1 MSKIIAT
8 AWMPTIRQ
16 RMTYWLLGTVLL
28 IGFAISAHAQA
39 KIEISEVTVVGYGK
53 DYAGATF
60 DALENAVAQ
69 ASGTRLASETVVEMR
84 QEYKD
89 GVSKIDDNFKQNI
102 NKLTKGVIKS
112 FQVVEQGKDAT
123 SGQFMVKI
131 TAQVPR
137 YEQSGQLKRL
147 RLAVMPIAIV
157 RALGTNAEAVQ
168 FAERLSAGTEAY
180 LTQTRRFAMLD
191 RRNGNAVD
199 KELNFIKTAE
209 MPVEELVRTTAAVGT
224 DYMVLTIVKAF
235 SSDTEIVTRP
245 NGRQMERL
253 LMPVTVDVR
262 VIDVAT
268 RQIKFAQTYNHRGRV
283 ATGKTLQVHA
293 NDIAQEIGE
302 IILNAIYPV
311 AVIAADGKMMTL
323 NQGGVTV
330 KNGRKYKLVQ
340 LGAPMVDPYTKES
353 LGRQETDV
361 GVVEITAVTAQM
373 ASAKLVTGS
382 QEVLAAGDLL
392 IRPMTRAAEEAAAA
406 AAAAPAEESGDKK
419 KRIKDT
425 DW

>member
-1 MSKIIAT
+1 MQKTPVVA
-8 AWMPTIRQ
+8 AMPAIRQ
-16 RMTYWLLGTVLL
+16 RIMHLLLGMVLL
-28 IGFAISAHAQA
+28 IGFAIAAHAQA

-53 DYAGATF
+53 DYAAATF
-60 DALENAVAQ
+60 DALESAVAQ
-69 ASGTRLASETVVEMR
+69 ASGTRLSSETVVEMR
-84 QEYKD
+84 QEYKN
-89 GVSKIDDNFKQNI
+89 GASKIDDNFKQNI
-102 NKLTKGVIKS
+102 NKLTKGIIKS
-112 FQVVEQGKDAT
+112 FQVVEQGKDAA

-157 RALGTNAEAVQ
+157 RALAANADAVQ

-191 RRNGNAVD
+191 RRNGAAVD
-199 KELNFIKTAE
+199 KEQNFIKTAE

-235 SSDTEIVTRP
+235 SSDTEVVTRP

-302 IILNAIYPV
+302 IILNAIYPI
-311 AVIAADGKMMTL
+311 AVIAADGKTMTL

-361 GVVEITAVTAQM
+361 GIVEITAVTAQM
-373 ASAKLVTGS
+373 ASAKLLSGS
-382 QEVLAAGDLL
+382 EEVLAAGDLL

-406 AAAAPAEESGDKK
+406 AAAAEEPAGAKK
-419 KRIKDT
+419 KIKDS